1 MRSLALVCLLI
12 LAGSATAASGMSGRT
27 ISTTG
32 VTLRVPPGWHAAVSR
47 TPACDPER
55 LIVASSEPLRISASG
70 RVASPGRR
78 GVTVLLLEDRQVQDR
93 PAGDLRLPR
102 HFQLDWSSLRTLAPD
117 GYCGNP
123 TGPAALHYFKTHGRY
138 LGYIVYPGRNVGL
151 RGRAQT
157 LALMDSLRVT
167 PR

>member
-1 MRSLALVCLLI
+1 MRSVFVVCLLA

-32 VTLRVPPGWHAAVSR
+32 VTLRVPTGWHAAVSR

-78 GVTVLLLEDRQVQDR
+78 AVTVLLLEDRQVQDR
-93 PAGDLRLPR
+93 PSGYLRVPS
-102 HFQLDWSSLRTLAPD
+102 HFQIDWNSMRTLAPD

-123 TGPAALHYFKTHGRY
+123 KGAAAMHYFKTHGRY

-151 RGRAQT
+151 RVQTQT

-167 PR
+167 RR